1 MNKTINEML
10 QNAKGFL
17 NVLGDNDD
25 PAPDVKSALREIN
38 EALAAMGAIRKKL
51 QTLNEVSEDAFN
63 DF

>member
-10 QNAKGFL
+10 QSAKGYL
-17 NVLGDNDD
+17 KLLDAQDN
-25 PAPDVKSALREIN
+25 PAPDVASAVREIE
-38 EALAAMGAIRKKL
+38 EAIAAMADIKKKL

>member
-10 QNAKGFL
+10 QNAKGYL
-17 NVLGDNDD
+17 NATDSQDN
-25 PAPDVKSALREIN
+25 PAPDTASALREID
-38 EALAAMGAIRKKL
+38 EALAAMAAIKKKL